1 MPRTKDV
8 TLKNTKQDIL
18 SAYEELLQSVRQET
32 APAQLQ
38 SQVKTKSLA
47 TATYAESLKRLA
59 TELST
64 ALNTSIDQII
74 ARLEDGTKTIA
85 LLTETQKTVQENASI
100 QAEKVTKIRNQEEEE
115 YQYEYA
121 KRKARQE
128 QELKEAKENT
138 EKALKAREL
147 EVQSQE
153 SELAELKNLRD
164 NFESTVEKRI
174 AEAVKKAITEA
185 EKEHTHQR
193 ELAQRDATATQK
205 LLEQQIA
212 NLQSQIESQ
221 TLELKRLQKETTIAN
236 EYVTRIAERAVAKP
250 TQMANQGQISAKD
263 ES

>member
-1 MPRTKDV
+1 MPRIKDIS
-8 TLKNTKQDIL
+8 LKNTKQDIL

-38 SQVKTKSLA
+38 SVVTTKSLA
-47 TATYAESLKRLA
+47 TANYAESLRKLA

-64 ALNTSIDQII
+64 AINSSIDQII
-74 ARLEDGTKTIA
+74 ARLDEGTKTIA
-85 LLTETQKTVQENASI
+85 LLTETQKTAQENALI
-100 QAEKVTKIRNQEEEE
+100 QAERATKVRNQEEEE

-138 EKALKAREL
+138 EKTLKARE
-147 EVQSQE
+147 QDIQNQE
-153 SELAELKNLRD
+153 SELAELKTLRD
-164 NFESTVEKRI
+164 NFESTVEKRV
-174 AEAVKKAITEA
+174 AEAVKKAIAEA
-185 EKEHTHQR
+185 EMEHAHQR

-212 NLQSQIESQ
+212 SLQSQIESQ
-221 TLELKRLQKETTIAN
+221 ALELKRLQKETTIAN

-250 TQMANQGQISAKD
+250 MQMPNQGQIGVKN